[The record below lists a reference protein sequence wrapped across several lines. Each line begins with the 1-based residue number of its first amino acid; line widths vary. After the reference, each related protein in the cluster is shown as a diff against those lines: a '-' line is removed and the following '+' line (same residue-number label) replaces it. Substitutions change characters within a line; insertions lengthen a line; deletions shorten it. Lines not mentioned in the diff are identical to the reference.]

1 MKRIRRGCTAA
12 VGGAVALAAIV
23 LLVGAAPQKTT
34 YTYDANGNVL
44 SVQSVCVPTTCAA
57 HGMNCGSL
65 SDGCGVTL
73 SCGTCA
79 TGQVCTSNVCCTP
92 TTCAAQG
99 KNCGSISDGCGVTL
113 SCGTC
118 STGQVCTANVCCT
131 PTTCAAQ
138 GKTCGTISN
147 GCGGTLSCGTCGAGQ
162 VCLSTNTCCAPT
174 TCAAQGWNCGNQP
187 NGCGGTIS
195 CGNCPTGYYCD
206 TGSCIRPDPCF
217 VAGTSVAM
225 ADGSTKAIETVVVGD
240 AVLSY
245 DVDGRS
251 PIRGVVT
258 AVLVHPETPA
268 LLRINGEITTTPPH
282 RFFASGRWTR
292 ADELRIGDT
301 LFPQECALATCD
313 ERAGIAVEALELL
326 PGDVTTYNLE
336 ISPHHTYFAGGVL
349 VHNIKP

>member
-65 SDGCGVTL
+65 
-73 SCGTCA
+73 
-79 TGQVCTSNVCCTP
+79 
-92 TTCAAQG
+92 
-99 KNCGSISDGCGVTL
+99 SDGCGVTL